1 MEAAAF
7 RRGPGRP
14 RLQERAELVERQT
27 AAASA
32 VSSEAINPAP
42 EEIEKKVILAD
53 LPTSRVTLWD
63 MGTPWG
69 EWLYVR
75 LDKQWPGKTR
85 AYWQGKINNVTSTN
99 DFLFIKNET
108 AVLLVMAPPHLMDD
122 RSRALE
128 VFAWSR
134 LATPLAKDPTWI
146 RAQTPEAQHGMASLY
161 RYALGWMRQRNTPYM
176 VAGIC
181 TDMPV
186 EKLERDLRGECADW
200 VVLK

>member
-14 RLQERAELVERQT
+14 RLQERAEFVERQT

-134 LATPLAKDPTWI
+134 LATPLVKDPTWI
-146 RAQTPEAQHGMASLY
+146 RAQTPESQHGLASLY
-161 RYALGWMRQRNTPYM
+161 RYALAWMKQRNTPYM